1 MESFSLEGKG
11 VVALLG
17 AALMSFII
25 GMEINNMEMKA
36 QQFDDV
42 LVICTLCEKLIKH
55 ESWRKNTGRVL
66 DPIKFRVNFS
76 QDPCIRVVFHNS
88 LHRFSFL

>member
-11 VVALLG
+11 VVALL
-17 AALMSFII
+17 AATLMSFII

-42 LVICTLCEKLIKH
+42 VVIFTFA
-55 ESWRKNTGRVL
+55 KNW
-66 DPIKFRVNFS
+66 
-76 QDPCIRVVFHNS
+76 
-88 LHRFSFL
+88 